1 MSNLVVTFSP
11 SPQRRRTVPS
21 VIAHY
26 PKENVGDKDIH
37 YEMPTFASVTCER
50 QGPDR
55 VRPKIIAHYPTE
67 RQDDRARHYE
77 MPTVAEVVTED
88 DIIHQAV

>member
-1 MSNLVVTFSP
+1 M
-11 SPQRRRTVPS
+11 
-21 VIAHY
+21 IAHY

-77 MPTVAEVVTED
+77 MPTVAEDVTED
-88 DIIHQAV
+88 DIKQFELIRQENWNPELATVTRP